1 MPANPYMYKPMSRSL
16 KQLTRTI
23 TTIKLVCSLTKA
35 VQQHRGSTMGYLSGA
50 PKFLP
55 QAEKLQ
61 ANIERIL
68 AILSDIDAEPDG
80 CIPKDVMQ
88 NIHNDWKTIL
98 VGWQDDQVMRNFE
111 FHCHLVD
118 SLNKLLRYCM
128 KEQLTPYLQVEGNN
142 YQALLETLFI
152 QLPNNIE
159 LIATLRGLSTNVAV
173 IKACGT
179 DSHNKIS
186 FLLKEIPKE
195 HKLLLKLIDNFI
207 PGLMAIKD
215 QQKELYKFLL
225 TIQMT
230 ILDAPNVTADSASV
244 FKMSTD
250 LINVHWNAMDQGIQF
265 VEHVGYQ
272 AMIDNTN
279 PTT

>member
-1 MPANPYMYKPMSRSL
+1 MPLSF
-16 KQLTRTI
+16 KQLTQSI
-23 TTIKLVCSLTKA
+23 TTIKLICSLTKA

-50 PKFLP
+50 PAFLP
-55 QAEKLQ
+55 QVEKLQ
-61 ANIERIL
+61 GNIERIL
-68 AILSDIDAEPDG
+68 TMLADVDAGPKG
-80 CIPKDVMQ
+80 CIPDDVMQ

-98 VGWQDDQVMRNFE
+98 IGWQDDQVMRNFE

-118 SLNKLLRYCM
+118 SLNKLLKYCM
-128 KEQLTPYLQVEGNN
+128 KEQLVQHLQGDNN
-142 YQALLETLFI
+142 HQALLETLFI

-215 QQKELYKFLL
+215 QQKDLYKFLL

-230 ILDAPNVTADSASV
+230 ILDTPQVTADSSSV

-265 VEHVGYQ
+265 VEKLSYE
-272 AMIDNTN
+272 MIIDN
-279 PTT
+279 